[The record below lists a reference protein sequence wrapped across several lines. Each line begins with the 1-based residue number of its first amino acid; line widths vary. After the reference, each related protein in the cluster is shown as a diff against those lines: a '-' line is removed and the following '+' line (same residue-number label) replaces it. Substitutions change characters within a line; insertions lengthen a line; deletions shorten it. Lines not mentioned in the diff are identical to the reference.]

1 MNLTIGKITK
11 RVNSTKFSYDEGT
24 TVTLTNVR
32 LKEPTDLKNPTF
44 LLTRVNGQKDLSK
57 CNYCN
62 ALGRFYWIT
71 NIIYSTNDL
80 IEVVCTTDILAT
92 GSKYLRVPAYV
103 QYTSDSD
110 YKNDFKLT
118 DPRLGPDRPPIVKEL
133 DLNDID
139 GTLDSDAFVVDPR
152 LGTYIVRCL
161 AKDKGLVSYA
171 LDQSSFKMFYKEFV
185 GSSGLNTVDDFLSKT
200 FGDNWRNAFASAYY
214 IPVYPSA
221 VKEAFGGDSSVT
233 SEVKIGTLSLT
244 VGPTPCTTEGVCY
257 ICRSTVADLPIDAK
271 CTAVLDAVKFLRGS
285 AFTKVEFD
293 YPGGNTDLSVDDFIE
308 SPYLYV
314 EESLDVMSGEYSL
327 NFYTADSNETYT
339 VKKRL
344 IAKISTKLGAD
355 VTELMQRQ
363 STSEF
368 WTDVGSAAVRS
379 LPAIATGGAAAAVTG
394 IAGAFTHASMGVN
407 AHSCYV
413 SGGLTNYFRIS
424 HVTDYWDTHHFS
436 IRTSVSLPEIFFNTS
451 TDAQAVHNATDYQA
465 YVDKYGYFV
474 NDWIDLSTLKDGSY
488 VQAVG
493 ASLGDKALADYDTR
507 LFNDEIATL
516 NNLLAQGIY
525 LEDWSQA

>member
-24 TVTLTNVR
+24 AITLTNVR

-44 LLTRVNGQKDLSK
+44 LLTRVHGTKDLDK
-57 CNYCN
+57 CNFCN

-71 NIIYSTNDL
+71 DIVYSTNDL

-103 QYTSDSD
+103 QYTSDAT
-110 YKNDFKLT
+110 YKNDYKLT

-171 LDQSSFKMFYKEFV
+171 LDQASFKMFYKEFV

-257 ICRSTVADLPIDAK
+257 ICRSTVADLPIDAIS
-271 CTAVLDAVKFLRGS
+271 TAVLNTVKFLRGS

-308 SPYLYV
+308 SPYLYI
-314 EESLDVMSGEYSL
+314 EESLDVMSGEYSV
-327 NFYTADSNETYT
+327 NFYTADSNESYT

-344 IAKISTKLGAD
+344 IAKVSTKLGAD

-368 WTDVGSAAVRS
+368 WTDVGAAAVRS

-424 HVTDYWDTHHFS
+424 HVTDYWDTHHFN
-436 IRTSVSLPEIFFNTS
+436 IRTSVSLPEIIFNTS
-451 TDAQAVHNATDYQA
+451 TDSQAVHNAT
-465 YVDKYGYFV
+465 
-474 NDWIDLSTLKDGSY
+474 
-488 VQAVG
+488 
-493 ASLGDKALADYDTR
+493 
-507 LFNDEIATL
+507 
-516 NNLLAQGIY
+516 
-525 LEDWSQA
+525 